1 MYTKNDLICDLKNM
15 GLKPTDTV
23 FVHSSYKH
31 IAGEMGVEGGADTV
45 VDAFIEYFG
54 KEGLAV
60 FPAMSWKLGYWL
72 NDDGDICPPWEE
84 PGEGFK
90 PYGNEFDVKTTPC
103 HGLGIIPEIF
113 RQRENVVRSLC
124 PTSSVCAYGKDAK
137 SFCADHEK
145 AETPLNWNS
154 PWGKLYDRNAK
165 ILFLGTT
172 MCCNTFLHVIE
183 DHAEIPGLLVPYIWK
198 YTVVDYEGNR
208 FPVEFKRHVPGHNH
222 YYIKVQQELID
233 AGIVTV
239 EKFGSAECHLVDAV
253 KEADYMMRK
262 LKEIPELFTD
272 EYNLK

>member
-60 FPAMSWKLGYWL
+60 FPAMRWKLGYWL

-113 RQRENVVRSLC
+113 RQRESVVRSLC

-137 SFCADHEK
+137 SFCAAHEK

-198 YTVVDYEGNR
+198 YTVVDYDGNR